1 MPLPVEFNENEW
13 FVLIACVLS
22 YAVLFLL
29 PKKIPNS
36 LAVLIFV
43 YSFCVARLY
52 DTLIASPWVDF
63 YDIMD
68 TGKYDLFDIILY
80 LLYAP
85 FGYFFIYGY
94 ETFNVKG
101 YGIILYILLWSV
113 LGTGFEYVNV
123 IFDVF
128 QYKNWRLQY
137 SFTVYFITQ
146 AGTIALYAFLKKM
159 YENLLVIN
167 YKVRN

>member
-1 MPLPVEFNENEW
+1 MPLPIEFDQNEW
-13 FVLIACVLS
+13 FVCIACVLS

-36 LAVLIFV
+36 LVVLIFI
-43 YSFCVARLY
+43 YSFTVARLY
-52 DTLIASPWVDF
+52 DTVLASPWVDF

-80 LLYAP
+80 VMYAP
-85 FGYFFIYGY
+85 FGYFFIYAY
-94 ETFNVKG
+94 ETFNIKG
-101 YGIILYILLWSV
+101 LGIILYILIWSAA
-113 LGTGFEYVNV
+113 GTGFEHLNS

-128 QYKNWRLQY
+128 EYKNWRPIY
-137 SFTVYFITQ
+137 SLSVYFITQ
-146 AGTIALYAFLKKM
+146 AGTIALYTFLKKM

-167 YKVRN
+167 HKARN